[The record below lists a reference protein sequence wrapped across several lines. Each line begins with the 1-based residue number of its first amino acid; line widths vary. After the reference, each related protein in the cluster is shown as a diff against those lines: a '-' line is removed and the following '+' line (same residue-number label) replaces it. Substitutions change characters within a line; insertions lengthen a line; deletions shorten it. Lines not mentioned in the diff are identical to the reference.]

1 MDYMNNQTLTRA
13 MHGKAIVYEN
23 VNRLKEYINI
33 YISLKEKLLSN
44 LMEKKRISY
53 PPWVKLKN
61 TVFLVEISRC
71 DPKKGQSCII
81 FT

>member
-33 YISLKEKLLSN
+33 YILKGKTIIKFDGKEKNIISSLGKT
-44 LMEKKRISY
+44 KKYS
-53 PPWVKLKN
+53 
-61 TVFLVEISRC
+61 
-71 DPKKGQSCII
+71 I
-81 FT
+81 FGGNFMV

>member
-1 MDYMNNQTLTRA
+1 MLTHA
-13 MHGKAIVYEN
+13 THGKPIVYEN